1 MIALYKFRF
10 YELDQ
15 PIGVGD
21 DQEFSFF
28 VDPHF
33 SAAPESPLC
42 DGMILVFA
50 NTTGTAAIIRRRCR
64 IRSITH
70 PALGAVKAIATD
82 GFDYRITLES
92 GRVLTVDAEERAG
105 ILADTDIAVTDW
117 AFIVD
122 VDIGRAEQ
130 VVPPNGPSATP
141 SHSILNPVAPV
152 GGL

>member
-21 DQEFSFF
+21 EREFDFF

-33 SAAPESPLC
+33 SAAPDAPLC

-50 NTTGTAAIIRRRCR
+50 NTTGTTPTIRRRCR

-70 PALGAVKAIATD
+70 PVLGAVKAIATD
-82 GFDYRITLES
+82 GFDYRITLEA

-105 ILADTDIAVTDW
+105 ILADADIAISDW

-122 VDIGRAEQ
+122 VDIGRAEH
-130 VVPPNGPSATP
+130 GAA
-141 SHSILNPVAPV
+141 L
-152 GGL
+152 